1 MKHLADADMSSL
13 ELDELLA
20 LASDAPA
27 ALPQAGAAPVRPRI
41 AIIGL
46 AGCIGGCDDLDAF
59 WELLRTGGSTR
70 RAMPLA
76 RQADLREFL
85 RLKGVPRPGQA
96 LEVFRESFLTEIDKF
111 DHAFFGIARQ
121 EANLMDPNQRL
132 FLQTAWSAL
141 EHAGYGG
148 ASVQGSATG
157 VFVGHSAD
165 FGDAYRDIV
174 RTLAPDAPE
183 VSVVGNVKS
192 IVASRLAYHLDL
204 RGPAMM
210 VDTACSSGL
219 VALHLACRAL
229 SAGDCEMAVAGAVKI
244 DLVPVPD
251 DPQTGTG
258 VKDIHA
264 TMAADGL
271 TRSFDDSGEGTS
283 AAEGVLAFVLKPLER
298 ALADGDTLYGV
309 VLGSAVNQ
317 DGLSVGITAP
327 NMAAQE
333 MLIARALQEA
343 EVAPDTISC
352 IEAHGTATKLGDPIE
367 IAAIARAYGRYTRRR
382 QYCAIGSVKTN
393 VGHLDSA
400 AGLGG
405 LAKVLLAL
413 RHRQIP
419 ASLNM
424 RRPNRKIAFE
434 NAPVYVNDRLQPW
447 QPPAGVPRRAGINS
461 FGLSGTN
468 CHVIVEEPPQAPPV
482 MAEASTPQLLLL
494 SAVTPAALERLISAW
509 CDFLDQF
516 DGRVRDL
523 CYTAAVGRL
532 HYPCRL
538 AIRFEQLDELRCRLA
553 AAAAQGPALADEHV
567 LWGQPPRGGAL
578 GGGAAA
584 PEAQDIEPR
593 LRALDEQAAADTG
606 PSHKPAT
613 FWREAAQLYVRGA
626 DLPWDA
632 CYPPGSARRIPL
644 PTYPFARTRCWVVTT
659 ESGER
664 LARRGAAKQISHPLL
679 DRCVLVSRGL
689 RVYEATLSVDIHWE
703 LAEHKVRGHFVLPGT
718 GFIEMMLEVA
728 AQMRE
733 GAAAQVQ
740 LEQLVFLRPLALAAH
755 QYATVHIT
763 LAAGEDGKSWQV
775 RAVSQIEGH
784 DDWNLHAEALLRSAA
799 AAGPVRQDLAALR
812 ALRTEAV
819 SYSLQEDASRGLEIG
834 DRWNRSVHQAWASTT
849 HDALLVH
856 LRLPERYAGEAQRY
870 HCHPALL
877 DTAVN
882 AANHL
887 SGGGALYLPFA
898 YKRLDV
904 FRSLPPDFYASLHR
918 KPDASAEICRFDIE
932 LIAADGTV
940 CVRASDYAVK
950 RVGEDAL
957 AWGETARAHALS
969 LVPAPAAAAA
979 AHVSINAP
987 VLVLGPDTPAVAA
1000 LAAAMRA
1007 AGAQVHEVVRTPA
1020 AEPSLLLAPFDSA
1033 RLGGVIY
1040 LTASAPAAVTAEL
1053 HALADFVR
1061 AIAARRLRMQG
1072 GLLLLTRGAFAVPGQ
1087 ALPVEPGAAALAA
1100 LARIAR
1106 LEYPQQRWRVVD
1118 SDAAPEAAALLQEL
1132 ATVEALAQGDLSVW
1146 RGGVRH
1152 RERLETL
1159 APLLEA
1165 RFEPR
1170 AGGIYIITGG
1180 LGALGLELAGRL
1192 VARGP
1197 VTLALVSSTPLPPQ
1211 AQWEAL
1217 AADAATP
1224 AKLRHAL
1231 RRLHALQAQGAQLLY
1246 RAADVADAAQMTAL
1260 LDELRREHGAIH
1272 GVVHAA
1278 GRAGTGFL
1286 HGKSRETAERVVAP
1300 KIEGARLLHE
1310 LTLNDPLQ
1318 FFVMYSSVATVLRS
1332 AGQSD
1337 YTAGNAYLDALAWRR
1352 RQLGLPAVSVCWPA
1366 WREVGI
1372 AVEYGAV
1379 DEQEFFVPIAPADAL
1394 PLIERVLCDAG
1405 QLPPVVVLS
1414 ALNEHGGLQAVE
1426 ALGIELPEVTHA
1438 RLRRSQ
1444 RTGAAAR
1451 SAEAEVVLK
1460 GIGASD
1466 DIVRTVAGA
1475 WSRILGL
1482 TEFHADDAFADH
1494 GGNSILTTQ
1503 LHGEYEKL
1511 YPGVMDI
1518 VDLFTCTT
1526 VREQSDFIRKALGR
1540 AAPAADGAGGQED
1553 ELAAVLV
1560 RLSEGSISPEEAQ
1573 SLLAS

>member
-1 MKHLADADMSSL
+1 MKHWVDADMSSL
-13 ELDELLA
+13 GLDELLA
-20 LASDAPA
+20 LAGDAPA
-27 ALPQAGAAPVRPRI
+27 APATGGAAPARPRI
-41 AIIGL
+41 AVIGM
-46 AGCIGGCDDLDAF
+46 AGSIGGCDDLEAF

-70 RAMPLA
+70 RAMPPA
-76 RQADLREFL
+76 RRADLCEFL

-141 EHAGYGG
+141 EHAGYAG

-157 VFVGHSAD
+157 VFVGYSAD

-183 VSVVGNVKS
+183 VAVVGNIKS
-192 IVASRLAYHLDL
+192 ITASRLAYHLDL
-204 RGPAMM
+204 RGPALMI
-210 VDTACSSGL
+210 DTACSSGL

-258 VKDIHA
+258 IKDIHA

-271 TRSFDDSGEGTS
+271 TRTFDDDGEGTS

-298 ALADGDTLYGV
+298 ALADGDTIHGV

-333 MLIARALQEA
+333 LLIVRALQEA

-352 IEAHGTATKLGDPIE
+352 LEAHGTATKLGDPIE
-367 IAAIARAYGRYTRRR
+367 VAAIARAYGRYTRRR

-405 LAKVLLAL
+405 LAKVLLAM
-413 RHRQIP
+413 RHSQIP
-419 ASLNM
+419 ASLNL

-434 NAPVYVNDRLQPW
+434 STPVYVNDRLQPW
-447 QPPAGVPRRAGINS
+447 LLPAGVPRRAGINS

-468 CHVIVEEPPQAPPV
+468 CHVIVEEPPPPTPEAA
-482 MAEASTPQLLLL
+482 AEAPASRLLLL
-494 SAVTPAALERLISAW
+494 SAATPAALERLVAAW
-509 CDFLDQF
+509 CDFLDRF
-516 DGRVRDL
+516 DGQVRDL

-532 HYPCRL
+532 HHPCRL
-538 AIRFEQLDELRCRLA
+538 AIRFEQLGELRRRLA

-567 LWGQPPRGGAL
+567 LWGQPQRGGEP
-578 GGGAAA
+578 GGAAA
-584 PEAQDIEPR
+584 LEAR
-593 LRALDEQAAADTG
+593 LRALVALSAPGGHVAAGRPRELTA
-606 PSHKPAT
+606 
-613 FWREAAQLYVRGA
+613 FWRKAAQLYVRGA
-626 DLPWDA
+626 DLPWDV

-644 PTYPFARTRCWVVTT
+644 PTYPFARTRCWVATT
-659 ESGER
+659 EAGEQ
-664 LARRGAAKQISHPLL
+664 LARRGTARQMRHPLL
-679 DRCVLVSRGL
+679 DRCALASHGL
-689 RVYEATLSVDIHWE
+689 HVYEAALGVDTHWE
-703 LAEHKVRGHFVLPGT
+703 LAEHKVQGHHILPGT
-718 GFIEMMLEVA
+718 AFIEMLLEAA
-728 AQMRE
+728 AQLRE
-733 GAAAQVQ
+733 GAAAPVQ
-740 LEQLVFLRPLALAAH
+740 LEHLVFLRPLTLTAH
-755 QYATVHIT
+755 QHATVHVT
-763 LAAGEDGKSWQV
+763 LTAGDDSASWQV
-775 RAVSQIEGH
+775 RVVSRIEGR
-784 DDWNLHAEALLRSAA
+784 DGWDLHAEAVLHPAT
-799 AAGPVRQDLAALR
+799 AAGPARQDLTALR
-812 ALRTEAV
+812 ALGTEPV
-819 SYSLQEDASRGLEIG
+819 VYSRQEDASRGLEIG
-834 DRWNRSVHQAWASTT
+834 DRWNLSVQQAWA
-849 HDALLVH
+849 DAARDVLLVH
-856 LRLPERYAGEAQRY
+856 LRLPDRYAGEAQHY

-887 SGGGALYLPFA
+887 AGEGALYLPFA

-904 FRSLPPDFYASLHR
+904 FRPLPSDFYASLRR

-940 CVRASDYAVK
+940 CARAGDYALK
-950 RVGEDAL
+950 RVGEGAL
-957 AWGETARAHALS
+957 AQAETARIHTLS
-969 LVPAPAAAAA
+969 LVPAPAATAAA
-979 AHVSINAP
+979 QVSIDAP
-987 VLVLGPDTPAVAA
+987 VLVLGPDAPAVAA
-1000 LAAAMRA
+1000 LAAALRA
-1007 AGAQVHEVVRTPA
+1007 AGARVHEVVRTPS
-1020 AEPSLLLAPFDSA
+1020 AELSQCLAPFDGA
-1033 RLGGVIY
+1033 RLGGLIY
-1040 LTASAPAAVTAEL
+1040 LTAGDAAAVVAEL
-1053 HALADFVR
+1053 HALADAAR
-1061 AIAARRLRMQG
+1061 AVAARRLRMQG
-1072 GLLLLTRGAFAVPGQ
+1072 GLLLIAQGAFAVPGQ

-1100 LARIAR
+1100 LARSVR

-1118 SDAAPEAAALLQEL
+1118 SDAAPAAATLLQEL
-1132 ATVEALAQGDLSVW
+1132 AAVEALAQGDLSVW

-1159 APLLEA
+1159 APLPEA

-1170 AGGIYIITGG
+1170 TDGFYLITGG
-1180 LGALGLELAGRL
+1180 VGALGLELAGRL
-1192 VARGP
+1192 AARGP

-1217 AADAATP
+1217 AAESATP

-1231 RRLHALQAQGAQLLY
+1231 RRLQALQAQGARLLC
-1246 RAADVADAAQMTAL
+1246 RAADVADAAQMAAL
-1260 LDELRREHGAIH
+1260 LDELRREHGVIH

-1278 GRAGTGFL
+1278 GRAGAGFL
-1286 HGKSRETAERVVAP
+1286 HGKNRAAFERVVTP

-1310 LTLNDPLQ
+1310 LTLDDPLQ

-1337 YTAGNAYLDALAWRR
+1337 YTAGNAYLDALAQRR

-1405 QLPPVVVLS
+1405 RLPPVVVLS
-1414 ALNEHGGLQAVE
+1414 EINQHAGLPAVE
-1426 ALGIELPEVTHA
+1426 ALGIELPEVTRA
-1438 RLRRSQ
+1438 RLRRAQ
-1444 RTGAAAR
+1444 RTGVAAR
-1451 SAEAEVVLK
+1451 GPEAEVVLE
-1460 GIGASD
+1460 GIGAQD
-1466 DIVRTVAGA
+1466 DIVRAVAGA
-1475 WSRILGL
+1475 WSRVLGI
-1482 TEFHADDAFADH
+1482 TEFGVDDAFADH

-1511 YPGVMDI
+1511 YPGVMDV

-1526 VREQSDFIRKALGR
+1526 VREQADFIRKALGHT
-1540 AAPAADGAGGQED
+1540 APAADGAEAQED
-1553 ELAAVLV
+1553 ELVAVLA

-1573 SLLAS
+1573 SLLAG